1 LCACRMD
8 LEVATPAPIMRTAH
22 LGVAGIADDL
32 GPRGVVWLVRQRV
45 PMAREGVGHARE
57 VQVEVTV
64 TAVVAGAP
72 AATATTITGEVASL
86 VADQQAR
93 MALGMDHGASL

>member
-1 LCACRMD
+1 MD
-8 LEVATPAPIMRTAH
+8 LEVATPAPIMRTAQ
-22 LGVAGIADDL
+22 LGVADIADDL

-45 PMAREGVGHARE
+45 PMAREGVGRARE

-72 AATATTITGEVASL
+72 ATTATAITGEVASL
-86 VADQQAR
+86 VADQRAR